1 MVNMKLSIKEILF
14 DLHSSEREL
23 QDYEK
28 KYNMRSEYFYELFK
42 EGLIEDEGNFDFQ
55 AWAGIYEIK
64 LDRERQ
70 YKKHIFPDKVTAKD
84 GNFYYIPPE
93 WKQ

>member
-1 MVNMKLSIKEILF
+1 MKLSIKEILF

-70 YKKHIFPDKVTAKD
+70 YKKKIMTQAPFRQSLKEISTHVVVTD
-84 GNFYYIPPE
+84 EI
-93 WKQ
+93 

>member
-1 MVNMKLSIKEILF
+1 MKLSIKEILF

-70 YKKHIFPDKVTAKD
+70 YKKHILTQAPFRESLKEISTHGVVTD
-84 GNFYYIPPE
+84 EI
-93 WKQ
+93 